1 MPTTPDPAMF
11 VIFGATGDL
20 SRRKLLPA
28 LASAYRRGELDG
40 QHHVVGLSS
49 DTTLTE
55 AKFRELCRAALAKAK
70 VADDLAA
77 TICNE
82 RLHFQTIGKG
92 TPEDYRALKARLHA
106 LSETLGLP
114 QNYAFYLALP
124 PAVMPRTVAGLDA
137 AGLSQSNGWVRLVIE
152 KPFGHDLAS
161 AQELNAILHKHFKE
175 EQIYRIDHYL
185 GKETVQNLLVFRF
198 ANPIFEALWN
208 RERIQSVEITVAEEL
223 GVEQRAGYYDTSGAL
238 RDMVQNHLTQLL
250 TLVAMEI
257 PSAFAADAIRYEKIK
272 VLRSIAPIDLSRV
285 VRGQYA
291 AGELDGAKVKSY
303 LEEEDVPEGSTT
315 ETFVAMQLDID
326 NWRWQGVPFYLRTGK
341 RLKQRSTQIVVRFR
355 DAPVS
360 LFKAAGV
367 KMDMADMLLITLQP
381 DEGFSLHFDVKAPGE
396 PFTLKRIPLS
406 FRYNDVFEEMPDSYE
421 TLLLDVL
428 YGDQTLFVHG
438 DEAEE
443 SWRLYKPVLENPP
456 PPTPYAPGSWG
467 PDAAA
472 EFAIPQPTMYPAA
485 HSVGSR

>member
-1 MPTTPDPAMF
+1 MF

-28 LASAYRRGELDG
+28 LARAYRRGELDAR
-40 QHHVVGLSS
+40 HRVVGLSS

-55 AKFRELCRAALAKAK
+55 AKFRELARDALLAAK
-70 VADDLAA
+70 VPEADAA

-92 TPEDYRALKARLHA
+92 TPEDFLALKARLFA

-124 PAVMPRTVAGLDA
+124 PTVMPRTVAGLGG
-137 AGLSQSNGWVRLVIE
+137 AGLNQSSGWVRLVIE
-152 KPFGHDLAS
+152 KPFGHDLKS
-161 AQELNAILHKHFKE
+161 AQELNAVLHAHFSE
-175 EQIYRIDHYL
+175 QQIYRIDHYL

-208 RERIQSVEITVAEEL
+208 RERIQSVGITVAESI

-238 RDMVQNHLTQLL
+238 RDMVQNHMTQLL

-257 PSAFAADAIRYEKIK
+257 PSAFAADAIRYEKVK

-291 AGELDGAKVKSY
+291 AGQFEGKPVKGY
-303 LEEEDVPEGSTT
+303 LEEQGVPKGSTT

-326 NWRWQGVPFYLRTGK
+326 TWRWQGVPFYLRTGK
-341 RLKQRSTQIVVRFR
+341 RLKQRCTQIAVRFR

-360 LFKAAGV
+360 LFKSAGV
-367 KMDMADMLLITLQP
+367 SLEMPDVLLITLQP

-396 PFTLKRIPLS
+396 PFTLRRIPLS
-406 FRYNDVFEEMPDSYE
+406 FKYKELFDDMPEAYE

-428 YGDQTLFVHG
+428 YGDQTLFVHAE
-438 DEAEE
+438 EAEE
-443 SWRLYKPVLENPP
+443 SWRLYQPVLDNPP
-456 PPTPYAPGSWG
+456 APLPYAPGSWG
-467 PDAAA
+467 PDASA
-472 EFAIPQPTMYPAA
+472 ELGIQDPTLT
-485 HSVGSR
+485 